1 MLDMKLLKRFL
12 REPLFHFVAVGALIF
27 VFFVAI
33 NDTDRASADR
43 IVITPERIDQ
53 LAAGFSSVWKRT
65 PSEDELSALIDEDI
79 REEVYYREAVAL
91 GLDKNDVIVRRR
103 LRQKMEFLTDTGA
116 YLLDPAAGELET
128 YFVAN
133 EQAFREGP
141 RVALE
146 QIYLGKN
153 PTPEAARRSLS
164 ALQSGREIS
173 PERTLLPA
181 QLRLSPPNAVDDVFG
196 KGFFDRVEKFP
207 PEAWSGPVASAYGV
221 HLVRILESVPART
234 PPLEEVRDAVLRD
247 WKEAKAQEIREK
259 DYAERREHFV
269 IEIRRGDAQAA
280 EDR

>member
-1 MLDMKLLKRFL
+1 LKRFL
-12 REPLFHFVAVGALIF
+12 REPLFHFAAVGALIF
-27 VFFVAI
+27 AFFVAI
-33 NDTDRASADR
+33 NDTDRASAER

-53 LAAGFSSVWKRT
+53 LATGFSSVWKRT

-116 YLLDPAAGELET
+116 YLLDPPAGELET
-128 YFVAN
+128 YFAAN
-133 EQAFREGP
+133 EQAYREGP

-146 QIYLGKN
+146 QIYLGKS
-153 PTPEAARRSLS
+153 PTPEAAKRSLS
-164 ALQSGREIS
+164 ALRSGREIS
-173 PERTLLPA
+173 PSSLGERSLLPA
-181 QLRLSPPNAVDDVFG
+181 QLHLSPPNGIDDVFG
-196 KGFFDRVEKFP
+196 KGFFDRVEEFP
-207 PEAWSGPVASAYGV
+207 PGAWSGPVASAYGV
-221 HLVRILESVPART
+221 HLVRILESLPART

-269 IEIRRGDAQAA
+269 IEIRRGNAPAA
-280 EDR
+280 ENR